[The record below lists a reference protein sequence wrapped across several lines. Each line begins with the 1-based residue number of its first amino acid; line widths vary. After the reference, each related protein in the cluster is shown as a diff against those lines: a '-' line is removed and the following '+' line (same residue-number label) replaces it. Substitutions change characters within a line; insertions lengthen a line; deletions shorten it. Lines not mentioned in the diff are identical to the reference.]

1 MSSAPKTVFTFPT
14 RMVIAS
20 PETILERSL
29 KRLRRKSGL
38 ARITNQ
44 WGNAR
49 RVSLNITAF
58 LTDCIPDA
66 NGDPLLLRCLR
77 EAVDNCQDFVRSNPG
92 HAMHPHM
99 FNLFLV
105 SSLSPCVEVLRHRVV
120 CPQGKVAWD
129 PLTED
134 LQQFVFR
141 YPTAVLRPSAGFSNE
156 DVAVFF
162 SALVARLVSDEDIA
176 GIQLSREAISREL
189 VEANQCFFSPV

>member
-1 MSSAPKTVFTFPT
+1 MSFAPKNIFTFPA
-14 RMVIAS
+14 RKAFDS
-20 PETILERSL
+20 PEAILDRSL

-44 WGNAR
+44 WGRAR
-49 RVSLNITAF
+49 CVSLNITAF
-58 LTDCIPDA
+58 LTDRIPDA

-99 FNLFLV
+99 FKLFLV

-120 CPQGKVAWD
+120 CPQSKDTWD

-134 LQQFVFR
+134 LKDFFLR
-141 YPTAVLRPSAGFSNE
+141 YPAAELRPSTSFSSE
-156 DVAVFF
+156 DVPLMC

-176 GIQLSREAISREL
+176 SIQVSREAISRKL
-189 VEANQCFFSPV
+189 VETNQCFFSPV